1 MFRFI
6 NSFFGQNLYLFYNQI
21 LPPLTN
27 LFLAFWISN
36 SIFSEEKDSYAILI
50 TIISISLVFFGFN
63 SKSIVQNKANDKY
76 IVNLENAKFI
86 NLTFSFF
93 LLIFSLFFLNK
104 YILLV
109 TVVCFHC
116 ISELT
121 IEFYKQSIP
130 KLNLVSFSRVKSVL
144 SYTFPLL
151 IYSGSIILFT
161 MGDRFLLDYFSI
173 DELYTYFLMSTL
185 ANGNI
190 LLTSALMPV
199 ILDKSISLKNYSFNR
214 DLINWTQNIILLVV
228 LVSIFVFS
236 LRLLDLV
243 ILDNNWFFL
252 YLLLSI
258 SSIFQLPYF
267 FSIQGLLARGKTSVL
282 IPIGISALAISF
294 IFNLIL
300 INYLGV
306 YGSCVTSIITS
317 LWISYKALRL

>member
-1 MFRFI
+1 
-6 NSFFGQNLYLFYNQI
+6 
-21 LPPLTN
+21 
-27 LFLAFWISN
+27 
-36 SIFSEEKDSYAILI
+36 
-50 TIISISLVFFGFN
+50 
-63 SKSIVQNKANDKY
+63 
-76 IVNLENAKFI
+76 
-86 NLTFSFF
+86 
-93 LLIFSLFFLNK
+93 
-104 YILLV
+104 
-109 TVVCFHC
+109 
-116 ISELT
+116 
-121 IEFYKQSIP
+121 
-130 KLNLVSFSRVKSVL
+130 
-144 SYTFPLL
+144 
-151 IYSGSIILFT
+151 
-161 MGDRFLLDYFSI
+161 
-173 DELYTYFLMSTL
+173 MSTL

-267 FSIQGLLARGKTSVL
+267 FSIQGLLARGRTSVL